1 MTNFGDIFGR
11 ATNLL
16 KNLREQAER
25 LKREDRNLIAAEK
38 ELVSAAT
45 HTGTSRQKID
55 ISTTSVVRGTLA
67 IFGLFA
73 LAWFLLEIGHIIIIF
88 LIAAFLAIAFDPFV
102 DRLQRFKVPR
112 GIGILLIYVI
122 FFGLVGIVIAS
133 FVPILTTEIPNL
145 VNQILSWMQLNFG
158 VDTLIFQNQITE
170 LQNYLASIQQNL
182 SKENI
187 KLGLDVIGTVSQ
199 NALAVV
205 KSVAGGVFTF
215 GIVLVVTFFMVI
227 EENGIKNFLI
237 ALFPRRYH
245 KYVIE
250 KSSAVEDKF
259 GSWLR
264 GQIIL
269 MIIVGII
276 TFIVLKIAGV
286 NYAATLATLAGFT
299 ELIPY
304 AGPILAL
311 IPALIIAASQGGWV
325 LSIVV
330 VAIYL
335 GIQQIEGSLIVP
347 LVMKKAVGLSP
358 VVIVFA
364 MLVGASFPNVIN
376 PIIGIILS
384 VPITTAI
391 SVFVQDYAEKR
402 K

>member
-335 GIQQIEGSLIVP
+335 GIQQVEGSLIVP